1 MLSINKLLVIPTLL
15 LTSLSFGAEF
25 EYKCEVL
32 KVFSL
37 TEDSYL
43 SGTNWDKMMAGSEF
57 TVSKET
63 GEIVGKVVPTINATD
78 YGVSNHGDSEW
89 SFKSLATFNN
99 EVIQILEIKEFLSTP
114 IKPSISISMRGAGLV
129 TEVCR

>member
-1 MLSINKLLVIPTLL
+1 MLSINKLLLIPMLL
-15 LTSLSFGAEF
+15 LTSASFGAES

-37 TEDSYL
+37 TKDGTL
-43 SGTNWDKMMAGSEF
+43 SESNWDKMMAGSEF
-57 TVSKET
+57 TVSRET

-89 SFKSLATFNN
+89 SF
-99 EVIQILEIKEFLSTP
+99 I
-114 IKPSISISMRGAGLV
+114 ISNV
-129 TEVCR
+129 